1 MEQYKRGKKISLCA
15 DFLCVCVHVCN
26 KCWGCFVL
34 YFGVFLFLFLFYQRF
49 SLKKKK
55 KIFLFFSSTV
65 AVIKKKSLTFDGV
78 VSRAVIQLCSAA
90 CVLHWCR
97 GIWHVWF
104 ILS

>member
-1 MEQYKRGKKISLCA
+1 MSVTNAGAVLSYILVFFCFCFCFIS
-15 DFLCVCVHVCN
+15 DFLF
-26 KCWGCFVL
+26 KF
-34 YFGVFLFLFLFYQRF
+34 FF
-49 SLKKKK
+49 
-55 KIFLFFSSTV
+55 FLFFSSTV
-65 AVIKKKSLTFDGV
+65 AVIKKIKKSMTFDGV